1 MPKLLK
7 PNKPEVTVGAGDAV
21 KGVSGFDVGMRQV
34 GFVLG
39 LGAVGLLVDRWMGWG
54 PWLMLAGIVV
64 GFVGW
69 LVDVARSR

>member
-1 MPKLLK
+1 MPKLSKL
-7 PNKPEVTVGAGDAV
+7 NKLVTDDRAGDAA
-21 KGVSGFDVGMRQV
+21 KGVSGLDVGMRLV

-39 LGAVGLLVDRWMGWG
+39 LGALGLAVDRWMGWG

-64 GFVGW
+64 GFAGW